1 MTGFTR
7 GSSSRADPEITG
19 ACAMRAFRK
28 DAVWIAGASFP
39 RAGEGARLGYA
50 HLGRTWGEAIMNCP
64 HQPHCPPADAP
75 DCEAAHVLVSHPE
88 QGWSLLCNGV
98 VLFEDT
104 GDLLPDGRVI
114 TPHRD
119 RLDLELVPCR
129 ATDRDLRDS
138 ARELADSAASR
149 P

>member
-1 MTGFTR
+1 
-7 GSSSRADPEITG
+7 
-19 ACAMRAFRK
+19 
-28 DAVWIAGASFP
+28 
-39 RAGEGARLGYA
+39 
-50 HLGRTWGEAIMNCP
+50 MNCP
-64 HQPHCPPADAP
+64 HQPQCPPADAP

-119 RLDLELVPCR
+119 RLDLELVRYR
-129 ATDRDLRDS
+129 AAGDSTGELAGS
-138 ARELADSAASR
+138 ARSR

>member
-1 MTGFTR
+1 MT
-7 GSSSRADPEITG
+7 
-19 ACAMRAFRK
+19 
-28 DAVWIAGASFP
+28 
-39 RAGEGARLGYA
+39 
-50 HLGRTWGEAIMNCP
+50 CP
-64 HQPHCPPADAP
+64 HQPQCPPADAP

-114 TPHRD
+114 MPHRD
-119 RLDLELVPCR
+119 RLDLELVRCR
-129 ATDRDLRDS
+129 ATADS
-138 ARELADSAASR
+138 TGELAGSAPRR